1 MLKVSQL
8 RRTAPATDELKGR
21 IESFLRGASTEI
33 TPSEESRL
41 SELASVLP
49 AGTAVYVAHTPNASF
64 GQVIKAALAVR
75 RAGFFATPHIA
86 VRRVANAQTLRAGL
100 AELRA
105 GGVEH
110 VLLIAGDAPRPIG
123 EFSSTLDVL
132 ESRILEESGI
142 TRIGVAGHPE
152 GHNAVAPALLWDAL
166 EAKQAFAARAGVAM
180 HIVTQFGLNGA
191 AFAAWERELVR
202 RQIHLPVRVGIAGPA
217 PLAKLMHFAVQ
228 CGIGASMRA
237 LTRNL
242 SAAARA
248 SDLATSPDQHLLAL
262 LRTPV
267 AAQIVAPHFFAF
279 GGALETARWMRKV
292 AAGAFDIDSKARRF
306 RMQGEQGRRQGPPFA
321 PD

>member
-8 RRTAPATDELKGR
+8 RRTAPAADELKGR

-33 TPSEESRL
+33 TPSEEGRL
-41 SELASVLP
+41 PELAAVLP
-49 AGTAVYVAHTPNASF
+49 AGTAVYVAHTPNAGF
-64 GQVIKAALAVR
+64 GQVIQAALAVR
-75 RAGFFATPHIA
+75 RAGFLATPHIA
-86 VRRVANAQTLRAGL
+86 VRRVPNAQTLRAGL

-105 GGVEH
+105 GGVEN

-142 TRIGVAGHPE
+142 TRIGVAGHPD
-152 GHNAVAPALLWDAL
+152 GHNAVAPALLWEAL
-166 EAKQAFAARAGVAM
+166 QAKQAFAALAGVHM
-180 HIVTQFGLNGA
+180 HIVTQFGLKGG

-202 RQIHLPVRVGIAGPA
+202 RQIRLPVRVGIAGPA
-217 PLAKLMHFAVQ
+217 PIAKLVHFAIQ

-267 AAQIVAPHFFAF
+267 SAQIVAPHFFAF
-279 GGALETARWMRKV
+279 GGALETARWMQKV

-306 RMQGEQGRRQGPPFA
+306 RMRGE
-321 PD
+321 